1 MKTVLPVGFISV
13 VALLHASTL
22 AFAGLGG
29 TFAPELASAARWGVA
44 VVYLGSVAYLAAG
57 RDTEWTSS
65 VLVAPPL
72 ALAIGLVAGMVVL
85 QFGWNGRAGSPLSTL
100 TACALPAVAAA
111 IIAPALGALLR
122 RALVHGESSS

>member
-1 MKTVLPVGFISV
+1 MKTVLPAGFIIV
-13 VALLHASTL
+13 VALLHASAL
-22 AFAGLGG
+22 ALAGLGG
-29 TFAPELASAARWGVA
+29 TVAPELAAAARWGVA
-44 VVYLGSVAYLAAG
+44 MVYLGSVAYLAAG

-72 ALAIGLVAGMVVL
+72 ALAIGLVVGMVVL
-85 QFGWNGRAGSPLSTL
+85 QFSWDGRAGSPLATL

-111 IIAPALGALLR
+111 IVAPALGVLVR